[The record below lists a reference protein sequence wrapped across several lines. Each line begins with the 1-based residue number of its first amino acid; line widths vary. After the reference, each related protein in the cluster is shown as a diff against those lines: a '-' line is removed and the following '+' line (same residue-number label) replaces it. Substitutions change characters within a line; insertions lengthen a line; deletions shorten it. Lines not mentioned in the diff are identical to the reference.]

1 MKYLIN
7 YQEFKNYFFKK
18 ENIYFFL
25 IIFLLFIAD
34 RFSKMYVI
42 NNFSDNVYFVS
53 NFINVDLIW
62 NTGIAFGLLSLETPL
77 FYKIVSFL
85 IGMVILIIFYNFII
99 FNNLYK
105 FPFSIILGG
114 ALGNFYD
121 RLILGAVPDFI
132 DIHYNNFHWFTFNLA
147 DIFIILGI
155 IIFLVQDLFKKKS
168 K

>member
-99 FNNLYK
+99 LNNLYK